1 MNEFEELIREASTT
15 DDGCVMAQKYPSKF
29 TFGLIPIKLKKNGRE
44 RRVRRSTFDKMAA
57 LANMYRKSHLD
68 NQLNEEIISAYRLFC
83 QKNNIDY
90 KKIEK
95 DVIFK

>member
-1 MNEFEELIREASTT
+1 MNEFEKIVREASMTE
-15 DDGCVMAQKYPSKF
+15 DGVTLATKYPSNF
-29 TFGLIPIKLKKNGRE
+29 VVGITPLKLKKNGKE
-44 RRVRRSTFDKMAA
+44 RRVRRSTFDRMAA
-57 LANMYRKSHLD
+57 LADKYRKSHLD
-68 NQLNEEIISAYRLFC
+68 NELNEEIISAYRLFC